1 MSKRP
6 VVLERPRLFDENQ
19 LGRIRE
25 AAVMILAE
33 HGLRVL
39 HPRALEEARQAGL
52 RVAGDRVG
60 FDRATIQ
67 RFLAESRAEGQ
78 AREAGGAPPSP
89 SAEAT
94 GDKAA
99 DCRPT
104 ERPFR
109 VFTCQYTTHVHDL
122 DTDTIVPFTTER
134 VIEATKLTD
143 ALSGEGVVG
152 AAPGIPSDAPDLLQ
166 PLMQYKIG
174 AQYSRHGRHPIDP
187 RWAETM
193 PYAMDMAEA
202 LGEPIR
208 SLPVY
213 VVSPL
218 TIGAESLECVMQHR
232 DRLHS
237 IHTGNMPSVGGSAP
251 IRIADAYALG
261 VAEVAGSAMVLRAIT
276 KLPVDWG
283 VGAMPFDL
291 RGMAMSFGAPEH
303 QLFRWTSEEVNAFF
317 HGRPLGTVGSWSS
330 LRTQAKLPGP
340 QAAAEKMAGAVVAAL
355 LGAADLSGGGTLSLD
370 EVFSSEQLV
379 FDCEVRDHVERLVAG
394 IDGDC
399 DPAAAVAEVG
409 AGLKSGFMTLD
420 STLSTYR
427 DVYWLPKLFE
437 RRSLAGW
444 SGAGCPDLRDRAK
457 ARVRE
462 LVAAHD
468 YALPDD
474 ASREVDRIYE
484 EASKRLA

>member
-1 MSKRP
+1 MSKRTI
-6 VVLERPRLFDENQ
+6 VLPRPRLFDESQ
-19 LGRIRE
+19 LGCIRE
-25 AAVMILAE
+25 AAVMILGE

-39 HPRALEEARQAGL
+39 HPRALEEAQRAGL
-52 RVAGDRVG
+52 RVVGDRVH
-60 FDRATIQ
+60 FDRTTIE
-67 RFLAESRAEGQ
+67 RFLDETRSAGQ
-78 AREAGGAPPSP
+78 AEPER
-89 SAEAT
+89 
-94 GDKAA
+94 A
-99 DCRPT
+99 DEPVRQ
-104 ERPFR
+104 FR

-122 DTDTIVPFTTER
+122 DTDTVVPFTTER
-134 VIEATKLTD
+134 LIEATKVTD
-143 ALSGEGVVG
+143 ALSAERVVG
-152 AAPGIPSDAPDLLQ
+152 AAPGIPSDVPDLLQ

-174 AQYSRHGRHPIDP
+174 AQYSRHGRHPIDA
-187 RWAETM
+187 RWEEPM
-193 PYAMDMAEA
+193 PYVMEMAEA
-202 LGEPIR
+202 LGDPIR

-218 TIGAESLECVMQHR
+218 TIGAESLECVMKYR
-232 DRLHS
+232 DRLSS

-251 IRIADAYALG
+251 IRIADAFALG

-276 KLPVDWG
+276 DLPVGWG

-303 QLFRWTSEEVNAFF
+303 QLFRWAAEEVNAFF

-340 QAAAEKMAGAVVAAL
+340 QAAAEKIAGAAVAAL
-355 LGAADLSGGGTLSLD
+355 CGAPDLDGGGTLSLD
-370 EVFSSEQLV
+370 EVFSTEQLV

-399 DPAAAVAEVG
+399 DPAGAVAEVG

-444 SGAGCPDLRDRAK
+444 MGAGCPDLRDRAK
-457 ARVRE
+457 NRVRE
-462 LVAAHD
+462 LVAKHD

-474 ASREVDRIYE
+474 LSKEVDRIYA
-484 EASKRLA
+484 EADKRLS